1 MSLFEKVV
9 LYVAVAN
16 SCLLLAEAAR
26 PDDDPL
32 LLVLAAYIDQIII
45 NLFYL
50 RL

>member
-9 LYVAVAN
+9 LYVAVVN
-16 SCLLLAEAAR
+16 SCLLLAEPAR

-32 LLVLAAYIDQIII
+32 LVLAAYIYQIII